1 LNSPRRFTAGVT
13 EPWKALAARSP
24 KSGGGKGP
32 SKPAKPDAAPKGKST
47 PAPKPAAP
55 APAPKKA
62 AIPAKPAA
70 PIPPLKRPR
79 QQLFKT
85 INHKPERL
93 ALRQMGRG
101 RKPPNLPD
109 QPLLPPAP
117 PSAPD
122 FQGAAPTMHYG
133 EAPVPPKKKS
143 KKSAPARSTAAK
155 AAEAARA
162 AVWSVSS
169 EKTTAQIEAAENAFE
184 EALSVHKVKQGKQ
197 EQDEAHNPSAA
208 NAGAKG
214 AKAVEKAAAK
224 ADDKAAAKHE
234 AEPAPA
240 APRKSGS
247 KDRWADFRD
256 ELARDDDP
264 DDPHYTWRHDTGRPR
279 HEMFLAA
286 DEAAVTAV
294 EDELKMKLPP
304 SYRDFNLHWGGGRLF
319 TQEFR
324 EIRLVGALDLRK
336 ELKDRLCERM
346 HSPWIPLADLG
357 DGDYLAFDTSKPNA
371 KGEYPVHWWYGGH
384 AKKKV
389 AASFQ
394 DWLEQLVASNGEAF
408 WWEEA

>member
-1 LNSPRRFTAGVT
+1 MNSPRRFTPGVR
-13 EPWKALAARSP
+13 EPFKALAARSP
-24 KSGGGKGP
+24 KSGGGKGAG
-32 SKPAKPDAAPKGKST
+32 KPT
-47 PAPKPAAP
+47 PAPKAKSAPKKPPAAAP
-55 APAPKKA
+55 APAAGKPA
-62 AIPAKPAA
+62 TPPAKPAA
-70 PIPPLKRPR
+70 PVPPLKRPR
-79 QQLFKT
+79 QQLFKV

-122 FQGAAPTMHYG
+122 YQGAAPTMHYG

-143 KKSAPARSTAAK
+143 KKSATPKSTAAK

-197 EQDEAHNPSAA
+197 EKEESGAAPPADEPTATK
-208 NAGAKG
+208 AKES
-214 AKAVEKAAAK
+214 AKAK
-224 ADDKAAAKHE
+224 DKPKDE
-234 AEPAPA
+234 GEDAPA
-240 APRKSGS
+240 AARKSPI
-247 KDRWADFRD
+247 KDRWVWFRE
-256 ELARDDDP
+256 ELAREDDP
-264 DDPHYTWRHDTGRPR
+264 ADPHYTWRQETGRPR

-286 DEAAVTAV
+286 DEASVAAV
-294 EDELKMKLPP
+294 EEELKLTLPP
-304 SYRDFNLHWGGGRLF
+304 SYRAFNLHWGGGRLY

-346 HSPWIPLADLG
+346 HAPWIPLADLG

-394 DWLEQLVASNGEAF
+394 DWLEQLVANWGEAY
-408 WWEEA
+408 WLEES